1 MANLKYYNSTTSQW
15 ETLVTGKQGP
25 TGPEGPTGPAG
36 PGFPAGGTTGQMLT
50 KSSNADYATQ
60 WTAMPNSSTST
71 VTPSAILTVSWTTY
85 ITVTITCSGRPV
97 FVSWN
102 ALYTNANS
110 GAMRTVGFR
119 AQLDGVSI
127 GLSPSAINI
136 PNLEVDFK
144 SEGILVTPTAGSRT
158 FTFQSICNT
167 ASACVLNSASLT
179 IYEI

>member
-1 MANLKYYNSTTSQW
+1 
-15 ETLVTGKQGP
+15 
-25 TGPEGPTGPAG
+25 
-36 PGFPAGGTTGQMLT
+36 
-50 KSSNADYATQ
+50 
-60 WTAMPNSSTST
+60 
-71 VTPSAILTVSWTTY
+71 
-85 ITVTITCSGRPV
+85 
-97 FVSWN
+97 
-102 ALYTNANS
+102 
-110 GAMRTVGFR
+110 MRTVGFR